1 MLSRKFF
8 SHKIWEA
15 ARTFS
20 ECEAWLDLIQSARF
34 EATDKTE
41 RIGGREITYG
51 RGQYP
56 ASIRFLAKR
65 WRWGEREVRSFLA
78 RLVKERMITTD
89 SGQGMNVI
97 TLVKYDEY
105 NGGTTGDT
113 ATDTDNAK
121 EIKELKEMVTQL
133 MTRVATQGRHTGDT
147 NSNKGNNIMKEEN
160 VRKEESLAPGG
171 ADGGKMSLRGAEEAF
186 EAFRKAYPGRKRGR
200 ETEWENF
207 RRRNRGKEAETARL
221 LGSGLEREVAW
232 RREAGRRGEFVP
244 EWAHLSTWV
253 NQRRW
258 ETEFPEPGNDGK
270 EEGHGRTCVVLD

>member
-8 SHKIWEA
+8 SHRIWEA

-56 ASIRFLAKR
+56 ASIRFLARR

-78 RLVKERMITTD
+78 RLVKEKMITTD

-105 NGGTTGDT
+105 NGGTTKDT
-113 ATDTDNAK
+113 AADTDNAK
-121 EIKELKEMVTQL
+121 EIKELKGMVTQL
-133 MTRVATQGRHTGDT
+133 MTQMATQGRHRGDT

-160 VRKEESLAPGG
+160 VTKEESLAPGG
-171 ADGGKMSLRGAEEAF
+171 ADVKGMTTDEAAEAF
-186 EAFRKAYPGRKRGR
+186 EAFRRAYPGRKRGR

-207 RRRNRGKEAETARL
+207 RRRNRGKEAETAVL
-221 LGSGLEREVAW
+221 LGPGLEREVAW

-270 EEGHGRTCVVLD
+270 EAGDERCVVFD